1 MRVLRMRWKA
11 LAGTRLLA
19 AAALAVAFGAFEARA
34 GHVFQLSNVTFDDGT
49 SATGMFTTNDSLSS
63 LVDFDITTTTGAIAG
78 FHYTP
83 GTAGSGSSSL
93 PTILVLAPAS
103 LDHILELTFDGGL
116 QLTGAPILIGQFDS
130 FEQDA
135 NNTHRQVTG
144 GSVVASAV
152 PEPSSLVLIG
162 TAAMAG
168 LGGLWARRRRAA
180 SRVG

>member
-1 MRVLRMRWKA
+1 MRMLRMRWM
-11 LAGTRLLA
+11 AGAGARLLA
-19 AAALAVAFGAFEARA
+19 AAALALALGADEARA
-34 GHVFQLSNVTFDDGT
+34 DHIFTLSDVTFDDGT
-49 SATGMFTTNDSLSS
+49 LATGTFTTNDALTS

-93 PTILVLAPAS
+93 PAIIVLEPAS
-103 LDHILELTFDGGL
+103 LDHILQLTFDGSL
-116 QLTGAPILIGQFDS
+116 QLTGAPITIGQFDS
-130 FEQDA
+130 FEQDS

-144 GSVVASAV
+144 GAVVASAV
-152 PEPSSLVLIG
+152 PEPSSLVLVG